1 MVAERG
7 VGRKKKIL
15 ECNMFKM
22 HTNVVGW
29 ERGCILADGGFES
42 YSRHRTSRS
51 RQQSRTHN
59 EGRRK
64 KDPTAEEAKG
74 DSGTSSQVQILLSSL
89 LI

>member
-1 MVAERG
+1 M
-7 VGRKKKIL
+7 
-15 ECNMFKM
+15 
-22 HTNVVGW
+22 
-29 ERGCILADGGFES
+29 ADGGFES

-51 RQQSRTHN
+51 RQQSRTYN

-89 LI
+89 LIKHKFWRFSHMETSQSVVSLK

>member
-1 MVAERG
+1 M
-7 VGRKKKIL
+7 
-15 ECNMFKM
+15 
-22 HTNVVGW
+22 
-29 ERGCILADGGFES
+29 ADGGFES

-89 LI
+89 LIEHKFWRFSHMETSQSVVSLK